1 MYVHTMQWG
10 QIVIRELLSL
20 MLLFFQKIF
29 EVTCHIFLI
38 NIFKNKSWQ
47 RVRIHIK
54 MISHLCVYLC
64 FSHYHESSLQNM
76 LDMVGGVSVSS
87 EYILLR
93 QSMLS
98 IINIVLETFGKFNI
112 CHRKVGFPIKQKYI
126 YTLNFKLQQFLWIF
140 RIFFIDLFQE
150 LSLRREF

>member
-87 EYILLR
+87 EYIPLR

-112 CHRKVGFPIKQKYI
+112 CHRKVGFPIKKNIYI
-126 YTLNFKLQQFLWIF
+126 HWTLSYNSFYEFLGFFLFIYFKSY
-140 RIFFIDLFQE
+140 R
-150 LSLRREF
+150 

>member
-1 MYVHTMQWG
+1 
-10 QIVIRELLSL
+10 
-20 MLLFFQKIF
+20 
-29 EVTCHIFLI
+29 
-38 NIFKNKSWQ
+38 
-47 RVRIHIK
+47 

-112 CHRKVGFPIKQKYI
+112 CHRKVGFPIKKNIYI
-126 YTLNFKLQQFLWIF
+126 YI
-140 RIFFIDLFQE
+140 E
-150 LSLRREF
+150 L